1 MSEKTVLV
9 VDYDAQSLETLAS
22 IFQSKN
28 FRTLKAADGQTAY
41 DLFKKENPDVVI
53 LEAILPKMHGFDLTR
68 KIFQESNGRTP
79 VIVVTGL
86 YRGPQYRHEALTSL
100 GAADYFE
107 KPVDPDRLL
116 NSVLNLLREEESLE
130 ADLPDSQMIISR
142 LAERIRN
149 RTDQVPKKTS

>member
-9 VDYDAQSLETLAS
+9 VDYDAQSLETLAG
-22 IFQSKN
+22 IFQQKN
-28 FRTLKAADGQTAY
+28 FRILKAADGQTAY

-107 KPVDPDRLL
+107 KPVDADRLL

-130 ADLPDSQMIISR
+130 ADLPDSQMVISR
-142 LAERIRN
+142 LAERIKN
-149 RTDQVPKKTS
+149 RTNPAAKKTS